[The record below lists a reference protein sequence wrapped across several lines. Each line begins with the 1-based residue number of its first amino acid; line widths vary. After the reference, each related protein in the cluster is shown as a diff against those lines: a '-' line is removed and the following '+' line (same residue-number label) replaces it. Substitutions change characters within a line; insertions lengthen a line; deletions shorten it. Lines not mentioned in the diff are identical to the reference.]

1 MHVVRAVIVQHS
13 RDYLSLWRDPAGSAA
28 RECLLFE
35 VFLLA
40 RESLSQKR
48 RKLAKVDLQRIE
60 GLLQPTSWRHNPN
73 PDPPQD
79 ARQAVSWEGTTSVS

>member
-1 MHVVRAVIVQHS
+1 MDCVPLVTVRMMQVVRTDMVLHF
-13 RDYLSLWRDPAGSAA
+13 RGYLSLLRDLAASAA

-40 RESLSQKR
+40 RESWSQKR

-60 GLLQPTSWRHNPN
+60 GLLQPASWRHNPN
-73 PDPPQD
+73 PDPP
-79 ARQAVSWEGTTSVS
+79 